1 MTKKIDKF
9 TNFVRVPTK
18 IQQLRPNQK
27 FTRHN
32 GEKVFIFEGH
42 VAQYTKSNNRIYV
55 YKYYALDNPYDERTT
70 SNGLKNVDLLVFK
83 PSNTMPVGSG
93 DVTDKTIIKLKK

>member
-27 FTRHN
+27 FTRPN
-32 GEKVFIFEGH
+32 GEKVFIFEGS
-42 VAQYTKSNNRIYV
+42 VVQYTKSNNRIYV
-55 YKYYALDNPYDERTT
+55 NKYYALDNPYDERTT

-83 PSNTMPVGSG
+83 PSNTMNVGS
-93 DVTDKTIIKLKK
+93 TSESDKIIVKLKK